1 MLSPLPLNII
11 ITGAGI
17 AGLAAAASLRRAGH
31 NVTLYERSSLNNEIG
46 AAIHLCPNASRALIP
61 WGLNAQRA
69 RFVTAKCAFRAN
81 GVTAKVF
88 HDDDMSGIEARF
100 GAPWYWC
107 HRVDLHTELKRLAC
121 GEEGA
126 GRPARVVLKSEVRD
140 YVSGHPGDGSRVGGC
155 DCSVRLTEGLA

>member
-1 MLSPLPLNII
+1 MPSPEPLNIVI
-11 ITGAGI
+11 IGAGI

-31 NVTLYERSSLNNEIG
+31 TVTIYERSSLNNEIG

-61 WGLNAQRA
+61 WGLDGQRA

-88 HDDDMSGIEARF
+88 HDDDMSGIERRF
-100 GAPWYWC
+100 GAPWFWC

-121 GEEGA
+121 GEGP
-126 GRPARVVLKSEVRD
+126 GSPAKVVLKSEVKG
-140 YVSGHPGDGSRVGGC
+140 YVCASPEPPNHVGIRR
-155 DCSVRLTEGLA
+155 CSTELNDVLA